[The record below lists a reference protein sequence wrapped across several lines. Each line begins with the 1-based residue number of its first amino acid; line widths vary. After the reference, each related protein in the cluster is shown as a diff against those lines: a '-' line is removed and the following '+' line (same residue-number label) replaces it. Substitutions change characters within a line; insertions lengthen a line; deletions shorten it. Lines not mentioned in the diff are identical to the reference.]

1 MTIHARS
8 AGRIP
13 HKWSVLS
20 NTTLGMLM
28 ATVNASILIISLP
41 AIFRGIHLD
50 PLAPGNVSYL
60 LWMLM
65 GYLLVTAVLVVSLG
79 RLGDMFGRVRIYNAG
94 FAVFA
99 AASVACLLTPGAGR
113 TAALWLIGW
122 RIVQGVGGAML
133 MANSA
138 AIITDTFPARQRGT
152 ALGVNQVAG
161 LAGSFVGLVLGG
173 VLSAWHWRSIF
184 GVSALVG
191 VVGAV
196 WAYRNLRETVTR
208 KPVVRIDW
216 WGNAT
221 LAVGLTVLL
230 AALTYGIQPYGDH
243 VEGWANPLVFGGLI
257 VGAVLLVVFC
267 VVETRVAQPMFHL
280 GLFRIQAFWAGNAA
294 ALFNAVAR
302 GGLQFMLIIWLQGI
316 WLPLR
321 GYDFEDTPLWAGI
334 YLVPLTI
341 GFIVAGPLSGWLSD
355 RYGAKLLA
363 TGGLVVMA
371 ATFVGLLFIPVN
383 FSYPVF
389 AVLLFLNGAGSGL
402 FSAPNTT
409 AVMNAVPPGERGVA
423 SGIRATFQNAGMVL
437 SIGVFFSLLIA
448 GLSSSLPGALQSGLG
463 GQGLPPD
470 AVTSVVAVPPVSLMF
485 AAFLGTNPIG
495 TLLDQA
501 GVTGQVSPDA
511 LSHLTG
517 RTFLPGIL
525 SGPFHDGLIVVFVL
539 AAALAA
545 AGAVVSLFRGGV
557 YIHEEPAA
565 AGSVESASLAKGVRS
580 GGGVSR
586 ESHEEPAAAGSV
598 EAASLAKGV
607 RSGGRGSRESHEEPA
622 AAGSAGSASLAEGV
636 GPGGGGSRE
645 SNGRAK
651 ATAAGA
657 EHPRR
662 RGRLRP

>member
-1 MTIHARS
+1 MTIQARS
-8 AGRIP
+8 AGRLP

-99 AASVACLLTPGAGR
+99 AASVACLLTPGVGR

-161 LAGSFVGLVLGG
+161 LAGSFIGLVLGG

-191 VVGAV
+191 VVGAI

-208 KPVVRIDW
+208 RAGVRIDW

-230 AALTYGIQPYGDH
+230 AALTYGIQPYKSH
-243 VEGWANPLVFGGLI
+243 VEGWANPMVFGGLI
-257 VGAVLLVVFC
+257 LGAVLLVVFC

-280 GLFRIQAFWAGNAA
+280 RLFRIQAFWAGNAA

-316 WLPLR
+316 WLPLH
-321 GYDFEDTPLWAGI
+321 GYAFEDTPLWAGI

-341 GFIVAGPLSGWLSD
+341 GFVVAGPLSGWLSD

-371 ATFVGLLFIPVN
+371 ATFVGLLFLPVN
-383 FSYPVF
+383 FSYPLF
-389 AVLLFLNGAGSGL
+389 AILLFFNGAGSGL

-463 GQGLPPD
+463 AQGLPPS
-470 AVTSVVAVPPVSLMF
+470 AVSSVVAVPPVSLMF

-495 TLLDQA
+495 TLLNQA
-501 GVTGQVSPDA
+501 GVSGQVSPDT

-517 RTFLPGIL
+517 RTFLPGVL
-525 SGPFHDGLIVVFVL
+525 SGPFHEGLIVVFVL

-557 YIHEEPAA
+557 YIHEEPAVAEIPSSRPTMA
-565 AGSVESASLAKGVRS
+565 APSANGHATTTVPTTKRAS
-580 GGGVSR
+580 GTS
-586 ESHEEPAAAGSV
+586 
-598 EAASLAKGV
+598 
-607 RSGGRGSRESHEEPA
+607 
-622 AAGSAGSASLAEGV
+622 
-636 GPGGGGSRE
+636 
-645 SNGRAK
+645 
-651 ATAAGA
+651 
-657 EHPRR
+657 R
-662 RGRLRP
+662 RGRVRG

>member
-1 MTIHARS
+1 MAIHARPG
-8 AGRIP
+8 GRIP

-79 RLGDMFGRVRIYNAG
+79 RLGDIFGRVRIYNAG

-99 AASVACLLTPGAGR
+99 AASVACLLTPGSGR

-173 VLSAWHWRSIF
+173 LLSAWHWRSIF

-196 WAYRNLRETVTR
+196 WAYRNLRETVER
-208 KPVVRIDW
+208 RAGVRIDW

-230 AALTYGIQPYGDH
+230 AALTYGIQPYRDH

-257 VGAVLLVVFC
+257 AGAALLVAFC
-267 VVETRVAQPMFHL
+267 AIETRVAQPMFHL
-280 GLFRIQAFWAGNAA
+280 RLFRIQAFWAGNAA

-321 GYDFEDTPLWAGI
+321 GYAFEDTPLWAGI

-341 GFIVAGPLSGWLSD
+341 GFIVAGPVSGYLSD

-371 ATFVGLLFIPVN
+371 ATFVGLLLIPVD
-383 FSYPVF
+383 FGYPLF
-389 AVLLFLNGAGSGL
+389 AALLLLNGIGSGL

-448 GLSSSLPGALQSGLG
+448 GLSSSLPDALRSGLTA
-463 GQGLPPD
+463 QGLPPD
-470 AVTSVVAVPPVSLMF
+470 AVSSVVAVPPVSLMF

-495 TLLDQA
+495 TLVDQA
-501 GVTGQVSPDA
+501 GVANQVPA
-511 LSHLTG
+511 PTLAHLTG
-517 RTFLPGIL
+517 RTFFPDLL
-525 SGPFHDGLIVVFVL
+525 SGPFHHGLIVVFLL

-557 YIHEEPAA
+557 YIHDEPTAADERAA
-565 AGSVESASLAKGVRS
+565 A
-580 GGGVSR
+580 
-586 ESHEEPAAAGSV
+586 
-598 EAASLAKGV
+598 
-607 RSGGRGSRESHEEPA
+607 
-622 AAGSAGSASLAEGV
+622 
-636 GPGGGGSRE
+636 
-645 SNGRAK
+645 
-651 ATAAGA
+651 ATG
-657 EHPRR
+657 
-662 RGRLRP
+662 